1 MENKKLDEIIVA
13 DLDQVDVLEEPE
25 AVTRSRKEIEKKEK
39 EDSEMTK
46 KLKLREGVEDSF
58 DVKFF
63 EDLGFSPL
71 DEKTMS
77 KQTDRYDFKLDY
89 SKLPIVSLSFTAQD
103 VSGDSP
109 ENVLEFDDLDE
120 CKMFVKN
127 DILGAGASPAE
138 GDNNLDSVGDNRD
151 VTEDIDDEDLENIIK
166 KSIKSKSP
174 MNEGLEEAN
183 IEASDIESEADL
195 KINELQNEIED
206 IRKGTELK
214 TREIFDRA
222 NAEEAAKDAELKEKA
237 QSDLIT
243 STLKN
248 LIQDE
253 WNAIE
258 QYQSAISI
266 IAANTKNEALL
277 VVLNDIVAEEM
288 VHVGQL
294 NKAMKYN
301 LPGFEQLA
309 KEGEDEAVSQL
320 EDSLDDID
328 DIEDEI
334 ESALDDMEDDTGTL
348 DDGEPLPIENPDE
361 IEELEQDIKPAIPSE
376 KAKEAH
382 NILDDGEPLPVDADE
397 GDLV

>member
-127 DILGAGASPAE
+127 DILGAGASPAG

-222 NAEEAAKDAELKEKA
+222 NAEKAAKDAELKEKA

-253 WNAIE
+253 
-258 QYQSAISI
+258 
-266 IAANTKNEALL
+266 
-277 VVLNDIVAEEM
+277 
-288 VHVGQL
+288 
-294 NKAMKYN
+294 
-301 LPGFEQLA
+301 
-309 KEGEDEAVSQL
+309 
-320 EDSLDDID
+320 
-328 DIEDEI
+328 
-334 ESALDDMEDDTGTL
+334 
-348 DDGEPLPIENPDE
+348 
-361 IEELEQDIKPAIPSE
+361 
-376 KAKEAH
+376 
-382 NILDDGEPLPVDADE
+382 
-397 GDLV
+397 

>member
-127 DILGAGASPAE
+127 DILGAGASPAG

-222 NAEEAAKDAELKEKA
+222 NAEKAAKDAELKEKA

-277 VVLNDIVAEEM
+277 AVLNDIVAEEM

-309 KEGEDEAVSQL
+309 KEGEDEAASQL
-320 EDSLDDID
+320 GDSLDDID